1 MIDWKCGHCSPC
13 FTLTNLVAYPSTL
26 FPDQEDRIRRTR
38 MELYT
43 ATYSI
48 CLTDVKCLKA
58 LTNTRVPL
66 FVDKTGEGFYGLINF
81 DIKPD
86 GKLCITDQNLET
98 MGPKVCC
105 EIRKTFPGAPLPS
118 TYEPDPTACK
128 SCCDLLKK
136 ALMEPPLRH
145 KPLCEEG
152 QYHFDVPTTGGSAS
166 VHDVRMALYDV
177 IRALLR
183 TKWNRFINDF
193 DSGDAL
199 AKLYDS
205 ADWSTCLQC
214 PERCC

>member
-1 MIDWKCGHCSPC
+1 MFNSKCGYCSPC
-13 FTLTNLVAYPSTL
+13 FTLTNLEATPDHWTDAEQAAHVQEHGTEVWKLTYTL
-26 FPDQEDRIRRTR
+26 
-38 MELYT
+38 
-43 ATYSI
+43 

-58 LTNTRVPL
+58 LSNTRVTILIDKDADYSVPGRGGL
-66 FVDKTGEGFYGLINF
+66 SFV
-81 DIKPD
+81 IKPD
-86 GKLCITDQNLET
+86 GKICLTGNELKVL
-98 MGPKVCC
+98 GPKVCC
-105 EIRKTFPGAPLPS
+105 EIRERAIPFGR
-118 TYEPDPTACK
+118 ACK

-136 ALMEPPLRH
+136 ALMEPPLRY

-152 QYHFDVPTTGGSAS
+152 QWHFDVPTTRGSAS

-193 DSGDAL
+193 DMGDNL

-214 PERCC
+214 PESCC